1 MFLENEFVFSYASI
15 PFLGYHILVYT
26 EPVIKDPFLRSLI
39 HYLSSGH
46 PPDVHWFAKHN
57 GHAQVSNHLSN
68 VIFTR

>member
-46 PPDVHWFAKHN
+46 PPDVHWFAKHK
-57 GHAQVSNHLSN
+57 
-68 VIFTR
+68 